1 MITGGDADFCAD
13 DTTTG
18 TSNDNTTQNNLITS
32 NNNTLTNLKANL
44 TTFNNF
50 TGVWNWFANIT
61 ADQGNFTRD
70 IFVAGVAVYAR
81 LNGNNQTLLDLITG
95 NNNTLGS
102 RIAGNNQT
110 LTDRIDGNNNTIYGS
125 LGTKIN
131 LTASSSVQC
140 SSGEYL
146 GNATLLGGLITVSKC
161 FNQTGSSDNTTQADA
176 INTKANLTDLTNANN
191 TIYGSLGTKVNIT
204 DAASNNNTIYGSL
217 GTKVNLTASS
227 SRQCTSGEYIGN
239 VTTLGGIITSVICF
253 NQTAADDNT
262 TQAALLGQKLNLTG
276 GTLSGLLTI
285 GNISAVNN
293 LSLNVSGAL
302 YVNSSSRYV
311 GIGTNSPTAGLQINT
326 SNPALRTNGSVFID
340 GNVGIGTTTPTALL
354 TVAAANA
361 TNNLSLNI
369 SGRILFNTRTNV
381 FNVTTGISCG
391 MINGGTDTDFC
402 VDATAGTSD
411 NTTLT
416 NLITGNNNTLLGL
429 IGTKSNLTDITSMN
443 NTLTAWLG
451 TKANLTDITSMNN
464 TLTAGL
470 GTKANLT
477 DLTNANNTIYG
488 SLGTKANLTDLA
500 NANNTIYGSLGTKA
514 NLTDLTNAN
523 NTIYGSLGQKVNL
536 TASSSRQCTSGEYI
550 GNVTTLGGVITSVI
564 CYNQTASND
573 NTTQND
579 LITGNNNTLYAQL
592 GQKLNLTG
600 GTLSG

>member
-1 MITGGDADFCAD
+1 MRLTDGGNFGIVINTPRSLLHVAGNA
-13 DTTTG
+13 TING
-18 TSNDNTTQNNLITS
+18 TLFVDGFNISARISGDNTTQNDLIAG
-32 NNNTLTNLKANL
+32 NNNTLT
-44 TTFNNF
+44 
-50 TGVWNWFANIT
+50 
-61 ADQGNFTRD
+61 
-70 IFVAGVAVYAR
+70 AG
-81 LNGNNQTLLDLITG
+81 
-95 NNNTLGS
+95 
-102 RIAGNNQT
+102 
-110 LTDRIDGNNNTIYGS
+110 
-125 LGTKIN
+125 
-131 LTASSSVQC
+131 
-140 SSGEYL
+140 
-146 GNATLLGGLITVSKC
+146 
-161 FNQTGSSDNTTQADA
+161 
-176 INTKANLTDLTNANN
+176 
-191 TIYGSLGTKVNIT
+191 
-204 DAASNNNTIYGSL
+204 L

-239 VTTLGGIITSVICF
+239 VTTLGGLITVSKCF

-262 TQAALLGQKLNLTG
+262 TQANLITGNNNTLYAQLGQKLNLTG

-285 GNISAVNN
+285 TGNPSNVGN
-293 LSLNVSGAL
+293 LSLSVNNTL
-302 YVNSSSRYV
+302 YVNQSASWV
-311 GIGTNSPTAGLQINT
+311 GIGTANPQFNLHIKSPGEAFIYVESTNTVIAGARFITGGTTWEIGSGVGDNTANFNIFDGLVEESAITIENGTGNVGIGTTSPSAGLQINT

-361 TNNLSLNI
+361 TNNHSLNI
-369 SGRILFNTRTNV
+369 SGRILFNTSTNV

-429 IGTKSNLTDITSMN
+429 IGTKS
-443 NTLTAWLG
+443 
-451 TKANLTDITSMNN
+451 NLTDITSMNN

-523 NTIYGSLGQKVNL
+523 NTIYGSLGTKANL
-536 TASSSRQCTSGEYI
+536 T
-550 GNVTTLGGVITSVI
+550 
-564 CYNQTASND
+564 
-573 NTTQND
+573 D
-579 LITGNNNTLYAQL
+579 LTNANNTIYGSL
-592 GQKLNLTG
+592 GQK
-600 GTLSG
+600 